1 MNQRALI
8 EALIFASNKPLSMK
22 NLSQIT
28 GLSKKDLEK
37 LIAEIHQEYSDEK
50 HGVMLKKIS
59 ESYTFLTKPEYH
71 EYVEKVSERSIG
83 DLTPSQIE
91 VLAYITFKGPI
102 TRKELYELRGKSV
115 DNVLREL
122 LNMRLIT
129 KRKSKRKGRPYEYMV
144 TNRLREILHMASME
158 DLINEIAEIS
168 SDNS

>member
-1 MNQRALI
+1 
-8 EALIFASNKPLSMK
+8 
-22 NLSQIT
+22 
-28 GLSKKDLEK
+28 
-37 LIAEIHQEYSDEK
+37 
-50 HGVMLKKIS
+50 
-59 ESYTFLTKPEYH
+59 
-71 EYVEKVSERSIG
+71 VEKVSERSIG